1 MFRVEQVRNEWRIIA
16 DYGNPF
22 FEPGEEIEI
31 GYETREEAEADVT
44 KYMRENGLTTAG
56 TD

>member
-1 MFRVEQVRNEWRIIA
+1 MFVIQQERNEWRIVA
-16 DYGNPF
+16 NYGNPF
-22 FEPGEEIEI
+22 FEPGEVLEV
-31 GYETREEAEADVT
+31 GYETREEAEADVA